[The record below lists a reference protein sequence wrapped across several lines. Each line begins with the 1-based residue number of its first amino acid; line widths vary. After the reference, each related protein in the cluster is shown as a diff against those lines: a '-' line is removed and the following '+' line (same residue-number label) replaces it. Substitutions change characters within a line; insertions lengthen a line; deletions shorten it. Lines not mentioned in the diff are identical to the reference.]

1 MVADSEL
8 KSFRDIVRNHNR
20 FLVSPLQW
28 TSRHLDLVG
37 SRFEDVAT
45 TTVYT
50 QQDRNTDGR
59 NPTLAA
65 TDLIQ
70 NDTNKKDQEPCSR
83 PLAQSDAEALATSI
97 FPETKRD
104 RLIKILVGKHCAFAN
119 ISKGPSFFFGGR
131 SVHRPEYIMFH
142 HHKESIDHINNRP
155 PSLLGYVHY
164 TTVNGARYRQFYP
177 CPGPRGAT
185 NKVGWSIHRKRLAQ
199 TTPEEWTEDP
209 YFVCHLLALAQLQ
222 ERNLNSSKP
231 ITYTSRLLVTN
242 ALEREYILFYEA
254 KITTELLSAL
264 GNWMDA
270 TIPIQWPTIQRKK
283 IPYKPYDTF
292 DSRLKT
298 ELGETS
304 TLPSHS
310 L

>member
-119 ISKGPSFFFGGR
+119 IR
-131 SVHRPEYIMFH
+131 
-142 HHKESIDHINNRP
+142 
-155 PSLLGYVHY
+155 
-164 TTVNGARYRQFYP
+164 
-177 CPGPRGAT
+177 
-185 NKVGWSIHRKRLAQ
+185 
-199 TTPEEWTEDP
+199 
-209 YFVCHLLALAQLQ
+209 
-222 ERNLNSSKP
+222 
-231 ITYTSRLLVTN
+231 
-242 ALEREYILFYEA
+242 
-254 KITTELLSAL
+254 
-264 GNWMDA
+264 
-270 TIPIQWPTIQRKK
+270 
-283 IPYKPYDTF
+283 
-292 DSRLKT
+292 
-298 ELGETS
+298 
-304 TLPSHS
+304 
-310 L
+310 

>member
-1 MVADSEL
+1 MVADPGP

-83 PLAQSDAEALATSI
+83 PLVQSDAEAIATGV

-104 RLIKILVGKHCAFAN
+104 HLIKILVGKHCPFAH
-119 ISKGPSFFFGGR
+119 ISKGPSFFFGDR
-131 SVHRPEYIMFH
+131 SVHRPEYIVFH
-142 HHKESIDHINNRP
+142 RHKEPIDHINNRP

-177 CPGPRGAT
+177 CPGPRGAA
-185 NKVGWSIHRKRLAQ
+185 NKVGWSLHRKRLAQ

-242 ALEREYILFYEA
+242 GLEREYILFYEA
-254 KITTELLSAL
+254 KITTELL
-264 GNWMDA
+264 
-270 TIPIQWPTIQRKK
+270 T
-283 IPYKPYDTF
+283 
-292 DSRLKT
+292 DSKL
-298 ELGETS
+298 S
-304 TLPSHS
+304 
-310 L
+310 